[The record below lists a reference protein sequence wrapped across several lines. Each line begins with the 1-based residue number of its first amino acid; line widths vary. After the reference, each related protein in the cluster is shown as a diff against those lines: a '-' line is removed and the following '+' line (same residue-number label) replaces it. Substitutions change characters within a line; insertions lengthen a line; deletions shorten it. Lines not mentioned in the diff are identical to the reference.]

1 MEQVL
6 VVLLALASGV
16 AGMLCLY
23 GSWRGWWRRPLALS
37 CGWALLILSSWLWM
51 AGQGVEFGIV
61 YASLA
66 ISILAWLAVAA
77 NYEVRRRHK
86 TAPQRVEALVLPQGR
101 SLWRHL
107 LLFVGVVPLA
117 GSAAILGSVML
128 AHMTG
133 WQPVNAMVSGIL
145 LMPVLWG
152 LGAWW
157 VCADARLQRP
167 LLALLLCTLLPA
179 FYIYG

>member
-1 MEQVL
+1 MEQAL
-6 VVLLALASGV
+6 VLALASGA
-16 AGMLCLY
+16 AGVLSLY
-23 GSWRGWWRRPLALS
+23 GSWRGWWQRPLALS
-37 CGWALLILSSWLWM
+37 CGWALLLLSCWLWM
-51 AGQGVEFGIV
+51 ASKGVELGIV
-61 YASLA
+61 YALLA

-77 NYEVRRRHK
+77 NYETRRHHK
-86 TAPQRVEALVLPQGR
+86 TPPQRVEALVLPQGR
-101 SLWRHL
+101 SLGRHL

-128 AHMTG
+128 VHMTG

-157 VCADARLQRP
+157 VCADSRSQRP